1 MTGGSLVVSKWG
13 AVARC
18 PACDKSVYPV
28 EQVGAQQ
35 LRVRIVAI
43 PSIAPLYPVLSS
55 LQAAALQPVQSTLR
69 PVN

>member
-28 EQVGAQQ
+28 EQVGA
-35 LRVRIVAI
+35 RHCG
-43 PSIAPLYPVLSS
+43 
-55 LQAAALQPVQSTLR
+55 
-69 PVN
+69 